1 VNHYGKAL
9 VAAGFLLL
17 TGCQS
22 ATQSDKAAVPLDAQ
36 ADSCGASQY
45 QHFVGKPLSAID
57 NQRFTQKVRAIPWN
71 SAVTM
76 DFNFTRL
83 NFMADKS
90 GNISRVYC
98 G

>member
-9 VAAGFLLL
+9 MATGFLLL
-17 TGCQS
+17 TACQS
-22 ATQSDKAAVPLDAQ
+22 ATQPDQAARLPDAQ

-83 NFMADKS
+83 NFMADKN